1 MSVLA
6 TSNGSGVSAVGVC
19 VILLASCTSPEE
31 QRAMDQQQCIGY
43 GFTPGTDGAANCMMG
58 IAQQRRAE
66 WAADQRQRDQNA
78 AIAAIAAQ
86 AQRDRDAQAA
96 RDAAAAAVGTGTTDS
111 GFPRIDIPEVEMP
124 TAPANMN
131 CTRTV
136 VTSGN
141 AGSVTEHCQN

>member
-1 MSVLA
+1 M
-6 TSNGSGVSAVGVC
+6 GAVGVC
-19 VILLASCTSPEE
+19 AILLSSCVSPEE

-58 IAQQRRAE
+58 IAQQRQTQ
-66 WAADQRQRDQNA
+66 WAADQRQRDQN
-78 AIAAIAAQ
+78 AAIAAQ

-96 RDAAAAAVGTGTTDS
+96 RDAAAAAVGPASGTGTTDS
-111 GFPRIDIPEVEMP
+111 GFPRIDIPKVEIP